1 MPIAWPSM
9 PVTSRLPERNRHAG
23 TKGTGD
29 RHRLRRKLQAGQV
42 GKARF
47 ARGNTMPIRRLI
59 ILPFLLL
66 PLLVAA
72 KPEPAPLLPMAP
84 AERQV
89 PVLRWVEQLLSGSH
103 FHYSP
108 RPLDDQLSQEIFKR
122 TFDALDPERLFFLA
136 SDVEA
141 FERYRT
147 GFDDAIRSRNL
158 RPVYEIFTLY
168 RERVAERTAF
178 ARATLKS
185 DLDFT
190 VDQSYQLKRSEGP
203 WETSVAALEAAWVQ
217 RVKNDVLRL
226 KLAGRE
232 MDAIRDTLDKRYTTY
247 ESRVRELKSDD
258 VFQTFVNAYAGAI
271 DPHTAYMN
279 ARASEN
285 FNISMRLSLEGIGA
299 VLQRDDEFTV
309 IRSIVPGGPA
319 AMSGQVKVGDRIVA
333 VGQGREGPMV
343 DVVGW
348 RIDDVVELIRGPKDS
363 YVRLDVLPAEAGL
376 DGKHEL
382 VTIAR
387 QKVKLEEQAA
397 KKQIIEFPD
406 GDATRRIGIIALPT
420 FYQDFEGRRRDEP
433 DYRSA
438 SRDVARLLAELRT
451 ENVEGVL
458 LDLRNNGGGSLP
470 EAVELTGL
478 FIDRG
483 PVVQV
488 RDSTGRLM
496 IERDQKSGVAW
507 DGPMAV
513 MVNRQSASASEIF
526 AAAIQ
531 DYGRGLVIGEPTF
544 GKGTVQNLIDLDRF
558 GGSEGPGLG
567 QLKLTVAQFF
577 RVDGGST
584 QHKGV
589 LPDVAFPITLDA
601 EDYGESAYENAL
613 PWTEIEA
620 LTYNRLA
627 EFKPLVPLLA
637 ARHGERAGKDPEFR
651 WWAEDIAEYRAQ
663 RKRTEVSLN
672 LATRKAERD
681 RDEARRKA
689 REAERKAVLGETAAD
704 DAALAGDD
712 GLQADERDIRAQLA
726 REQAQDDKPDALA
739 REAAH
744 VLVDAI
750 DLLRSDR
757 ALAGQVYPDG
767 RIPRSN

>member
-1 MPIAWPSM
+1 
-9 PVTSRLPERNRHAG
+9 
-23 TKGTGD
+23 
-29 RHRLRRKLQAGQV
+29 
-42 GKARF
+42 
-47 ARGNTMPIRRLI
+47 MPIRPLFAVP
-59 ILPFLLL
+59 LLLLL
-66 PLLVAA
+66 PLLAFA
-72 KPEPAPLLPMAP
+72 KPEPAPLLPLAP

-108 RPLDDQLSQEIFKR
+108 RPLDDALSADMFQR
-122 TFDALDPERLFFLA
+122 SLDALDPERLFFLA
-136 SDVEA
+136 ADIER
-141 FERYRT
+141 FEPYRT
-147 GFDDAIRSRNL
+147 TLDDAIRSRRL
-158 RPVYEIFTLY
+158 EPVYEIFALY
-168 RERVAERTAF
+168 RQRVAERTAF
-178 ARATLKS
+178 ARAVLKE
-185 DLDFT
+185 DLDFDT
-190 VDQSYQLKRSEGP
+190 DETYRLKRSDGP
-203 WETSVAALEAAWVQ
+203 WEPTVAALEQAWRQ

-232 MDAIRDTLDKRYTTY
+232 LPAIRDTLDKRYVTY
-247 ESRVRELKSDD
+247 ESRVRELKSED

-319 AMSGQVKVGDRIVA
+319 ALSGQIKVGDRVVA
-333 VGQGREGPMV
+333 VGQGRAGPMV

-363 YVRLDVLPAEAGL
+363 YVRIDILPAEAGL

-397 KKQIIEFPD
+397 KKQIVELPD
-406 GDATRRIGIIALPT
+406 GDSLRRVGVITLPT

-496 IERDQKSGVAW
+496 IERDGKAGVAW
-507 DGPMAV
+507 DGPLAV
-513 MVNRQSASASEIF
+513 LVNRASASASEIF

-589 LPDVAFPITLDA
+589 LPDVAFPVTLDA
-601 EDYGESAYENAL
+601 EDYGESAYDNAL
-613 PWTEIEA
+613 PWTEIA
-620 LTYNRLA
+620 PLSYPRLA
-627 EFKPLVPLLA
+627 EFQPLVPLLA
-637 ARHGERAGKDPEFR
+637 ARHEERAGNDPEFR

-672 LATRKAERD
+672 LATRRAERD
-681 RDEARRKA
+681 RDEARRKS
-689 REAERKAVLGETAAD
+689 REAERKAVLGEAAAAS
-704 DAALAGDD
+704 DALLARDD

-726 REQAQDDKPDALA
+726 REQAQDERPDALA
-739 REAAH
+739 RAAAH

-750 DLLRSDR
+750 DLLRRDH
-757 ALAGQVYPDG
+757 ALAARVYPD
-767 RIPRSN
+767 RRLDDSN

>member
-1 MPIAWPSM
+1 MPK
-9 PVTSRLPERNRHAG
+9 RL
-23 TKGTGD
+23 
-29 RHRLRRKLQAGQV
+29 L
-42 GKARF
+42 F
-47 ARGNTMPIRRLI
+47 AL
-59 ILPFLLL
+59 LLLL
-66 PLLVAA
+66 PLCAA
-72 KPEPAPLLPMAP
+72 AAPPAPELPMAA

-108 RPLDDQLSQEIFKR
+108 RPLDDELSALVFQR
-122 TFDALDPERLFFLA
+122 SMDALDPERVFFVA
-136 SDVEA
+136 SDIER
-141 FERYRT
+141 FEQYRT
-147 GFDDAIRSRNL
+147 SLDDAIRSRNL
-158 RPVYEIFTLY
+158 RPIYEIFALY
-168 RERVAERTAF
+168 RQRVSERTAL
-178 ARATLKS
+178 ARALLKQ
-185 DLDFT
+185 DLDFST
-190 VDQSYQLKRSEGP
+190 DQTYQLKRNDGG
-203 WETSVAALEAAWVQ
+203 WESTEAALAEVWRQ

-226 KLAGRE
+226 KLAGRD
-232 MDAIRDTLDKRYTTY
+232 MDAIRDTLDKRYATY
-247 ESRVRELKSDD
+247 ESRVRELKNDD

-271 DPHTAYMN
+271 DPHTSYMN

-285 FNISMRLSLEGIGA
+285 FNIAMRLSLEGIGA

-319 AMSGQVKVGDRIVA
+319 ALSGKVKVGDRVVA
-333 VGQGREGPMV
+333 VGQGRSGPMV
-343 DVVGW
+343 
-348 RIDDVVELIRGPKDS
+348 DVVELIRGPKDS
-363 YVRLDVLPAEAGL
+363 YVRLDILPAELGL

-397 KKQIIEFPD
+397 KSQVIELPD
-406 GDATRRIGIIALPT
+406 GDGVRRVGVITLPT

-438 SRDVARLLAELRT
+438 SRDVARLIGELRQ
-451 ENVEGVL
+451 EKVEGIL

-488 RDSTGRLM
+488 RDSSGRLM
-496 IERDQKSGVAW
+496 IERDTKGGVAW
-507 DGPMAV
+507 DGPLAV
-513 MVNRQSASASEIF
+513 LVNRASASASEIF

-544 GKGTVQNLIDLDRF
+544 GKGTVQNLLDHDRF
-558 GGSEGPGLG
+558 GGAEGPGLG

-589 LPDVAFPITLDA
+589 LPDIAFPVTLDA

-613 PWTEIEA
+613 PWTEIA
-620 LTYNRLA
+620 PLSYPRLA
-627 EFKPLVPLLA
+627 EFKPLLPLLA
-637 ARHGERAGKDPEFR
+637 ARHQERAGKDPEFR
-651 WWAEDIAEYRAQ
+651 WWAEDVAEYRAQ
-663 RKRTEVSLN
+663 RSRTEVSLN

-689 REAERKAVLGETAAD
+689 RDEERKTVLGEAA
-704 DAALAGDD
+704 AAAEALLASDD
-712 GLQADERDIRAQLA
+712 GLQADERDIKAQLA
-726 REQAQDDKPDALA
+726 REEARDDRPDALA

-750 DLLRSDR
+750 DLLRKDG
-757 ALAGQVYPDG
+757 ALAAQVYPQRGVDG
-767 RIPRSN
+767 SN